1 MKKNLLARFFDGFN
15 KRYDHLERRYKINL
29 RLFLNRRFLTYASL
43 IIFCLATW
51 GMTFVLP
58 SGFIPNE
65 DQGMIYVNVDAPPGA
80 TLERSEAALSKVQ
93 AALLPLEEVETVST
107 LAGYSLM
114 TETEGASF
122 GMG

>member
-1 MKKNLLARFFDGFN
+1 MVLEPSDADVRNLDP
-15 KRYDHLERRYKINL
+15 
-29 RLFLNRRFLTYASL
+29 FLSGHV
-43 IIFCLATW
+43 

-80 TLERSEAALSKVQ
+80 TLERSEAALNKVQ
-93 AALLPLEEVETVST
+93 AALLPLEEVETIST

-114 TETEGASF
+114 TEDG
-122 GMG
+122 GCQLRYGYD